1 MSNMYIHILQT
12 IVLQELLLLS
22 FIIIMLVIDVS
33 FI

>member
-22 FIIIMLVIDVS
+22 FIIIILVIDVS